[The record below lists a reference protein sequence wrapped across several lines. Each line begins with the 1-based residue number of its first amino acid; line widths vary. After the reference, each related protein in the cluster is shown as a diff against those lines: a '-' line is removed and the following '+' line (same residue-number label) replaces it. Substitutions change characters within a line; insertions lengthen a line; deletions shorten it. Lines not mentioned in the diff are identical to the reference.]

1 MLLAKNNEFPRGVC
15 SALQPTATLGD
26 VAAAIDTA
34 STPTSENMANVMRM
48 LNEYSWVVYKFGGL
62 VKEERG
68 GRKKRE
74 SWLYSLL
81 GVLLDMGLVLNGYK
95 ATPVSLVSLAP

>member
-1 MLLAKNNEFPRGVC
+1 MLLAKNNESPRGVC

-68 GRKKRE
+68 GRKKE
-74 SWLYSLL
+74 T
-81 GVLLDMGLVLNGYK
+81 GVLAIFTARGVTGYG
-95 ATPVSLVSLAP
+95 PSSEWL